1 MGHRQTPL
9 DVRLGLRRAIRY
21 LREYPYEWRERQQ
34 QHARNLDRVALLGR
48 FIAPQ
53 GIGAELGVHKGYF
66 SPILFTHLAPRKLYL
81 IDPWYLQS
89 KSWCWGDGNRNAI
102 DALRRILREMEED
115 LVSGNVVLT
124 IEDDLKALADMPNGH
139 LDWVYLDTTHQY
151 QQTVKELQLLKAKVK
166 ADGIIAGDDWQTD
179 PSHEHH
185 GLCRAVQEFVDRENY
200 RVLHA
205 DTKSMQWAIR
215 SQ

>member
-1 MGHRQTPL
+1 M
-9 DVRLGLRRAIRY
+9 RY

-81 IDPWYLQS
+81 IDPWYLQGR
-89 KSWCWGDGNRNAI
+89 SWCWGDGNRNAI

-115 LVSGNVVLT
+115 LVSGNVVLA

-139 LDWVYLDTTHQY
+139 LDWVYL
-151 QQTVKELQLLKAKVK
+151 VK

-205 DTKSMQWAIR
+205 DTQSMQWAIR
-215 SQ
+215 SK